1 MFKGHYLK
9 VIGLLG
15 LSLLIGGS
23 LLAGCRKSTVQSAKS
38 HKLTVVTTTNFYGD
52 LARAV
57 GGKRIHVTSI
67 INRPSVDPHDFEPT
81 SQVAATVAKADI
93 IVANGLGY
101 DSWLPKLAKN
111 APQAQMIQVGE
122 DVMGKQTGA
131 NAHLWYD
138 PQTMPK
144 LATYLA
150 TQLGKQQPQSRA
162 YFKANAK
169 KYVAS
174 LKPIQT
180 ELTALKKKAQTSKT
194 KQVFVSEPVFDYA
207 LTAMGFKV
215 GNANFEKAVEK
226 GTDPSPKVIK
236 TMQSGLKHQRVAFF
250 VQNKQVSDALVAN
263 MVNLAKHQHVPVLQ
277 VTETMPAKQ
286 NYRQWMLSQYRTLG
300 RILD

>member
-9 VIGLLG
+9 IIGLLG
-15 LSLLIGGS
+15 LSLLVGGS
-23 LLAGCRKSTVQSAKS
+23 LLTGCRKVTTQSPKS
-38 HKLTVVTTTNFYGD
+38 NRLTVVTSTNFYGEV
-52 LARAV
+52 ARAV
-57 GGKRIHVTSI
+57 GGKRVQVTSI

-81 SQVAATVAKADI
+81 SQVAATVAKADVV
-93 IVANGLGY
+93 VANGLGY
-101 DSWLPKLAKN
+101 DSWLSKLAKN
-111 APQAQMIQVGE
+111 APQAKMIRVGE
-122 DVMGKQTGA
+122 DVMDKQMGA

-144 LATYLA
+144 LAAALA
-150 TQLGKQQPQSRA
+150 TQLGQQRPQYRA

-180 ELTALKKKAQTSKT
+180 ELTALKKVARTSQTQ
-194 KQVFVSEPVFDYA
+194 QVFVSEPVFDYA
-207 LTAMGFKV
+207 LRAMGFKV

-236 TMQSGLKHQRVAFF
+236 AMQTGLKQRRVAYF
-250 VQNKQVSDALVAN
+250 VQNKQVSDALVTN
-263 MVNLAKHQHVPVLQ
+263 MVKLAKQHQVPVLQ

-286 NYRQWMLSQYRTLG
+286 DYRQWMLLQYRALN